1 LSRIRRFVIVAHRE
15 IETLSSFNF
24 NTVNVPGSVLGFTN
38 VTGVVG
44 TEAVGTYFD
53 ATYHGFED
61 VNGVYKSIT
70 GPGAVGDQIN
80 AEINGVTSSGEIYGD
95 GQDYAASGPG
105 SNLYG
110 FVYTNGVFTTIYAP
124 GALSGTYA
132 TTVEGVSAT
141 GVIYG
146 NNGYDSSTEFST
158 EGFTDTNG
166 VIVEINPAGA
176 SFTQIVGIDSA
187 GAIVGTYAGSD
198 DNNPQGFIDSNGTIT
213 TIAISGSSVNEAVGV
228 SAAGVVAGTYVDS
241 SGDSHGYTYDAGAV
255 AYVNVTG
262 ATDTSVNAISSNG
275 EIVGKYVDSSG
286 DTHGFIDIGGVIS
299 AVNVPGATYTEI
311 DGVNSA
317 GAIWGVYD
325 DSYGTQYAFFATPA
339 ASGAGN
345 TSTYAANEF
354 SVSQVSVVVNSD
366 GSLTFTSPDG
376 ADTLVGVTSITL
388 SNATIAVSGD
398 VLTADN
404 GDGTESVST
413 FNVTGKTYTS
423 SVLTYGA
430 DGYVHSALYAGVT
443 NDAPI
448 TSYEYL
454 YGGNNVIGTD
464 EFATGLTG
472 HTYTGAQTDYDGGDN
487 LLRQV
492 FTGVTGAGYSSYEND
507 YVAGLFAGSKFEV
520 TSVPSGASYS
530 SYELDYDSNNNYLGD
545 KFFFTDVSG
554 QAYNNEEI
562 AFNKNGA
569 LTGYV
574 LTGYSDEPYDEID
587 LFYNAGTYTGE
598 QVDYVGVTGASYKS
612 MKVDTNASG
621 ALTAVEYDG
630 VTGDGKLS
638 SIEQNYSGGA
648 ITQTTDGYTDITGQ
662 SYNAMSV
669 INDSAG
675 KLAAT
680 IYDYNNGTTQIV
692 GHENDITLPAL
703 GGESTAGP
711 LGQSIAGGGFTITA
725 NGSGDDFVFT
735 PYFKAA
741 TITDFG
747 TYASAASP
755 DKISLSTTDF
765 ASWDTLLQQDAH
777 PSGANGVNTTIT
789 STTTH
794 DVLILDGVTTAQ
806 LANLSGDFHIS

>member
-1 LSRIRRFVIVAHRE
+1 
-15 IETLSSFNF
+15 
-24 NTVNVPGSVLGFTN
+24 VLGFTN

-44 TEAVGTYFD
+44 NEAVGTYFD
-53 ATYHGFED
+53 ADYHGFED

-80 AEINGVTSSGEIYGD
+80 AEITGVTATGEIYGV

-110 FVYTNGVFTTIYAP
+110 FVYTNGVFTTIYAT
-124 GALSGTYA
+124 GAADGTYE
-132 TTVEGVSAT
+132 TTVEGVSAG

-146 NNGYDSSTEFST
+146 NNGYASATEFST

-176 SFTQIVGIDSA
+176 SFTQIVGIDAA
-187 GAIVGTYAGSD
+187 GDIVGTYAGSD
-198 DNNPQGFIDSNGTIT
+198 DNNPQGFIDSAGTIT
-213 TIAISGSSVNEAVGV
+213 TIVVPGSTVNEAVGV
-228 SAAGVVAGTYVDS
+228 SSAGVVAGTYVDT
-241 SGDSHGYTYDAGAV
+241 SGDRHGYTYDAGAI
-255 AYVNVTG
+255 AYINVSG
-262 ATDTSVNAISSNG
+262 ATNTSVNAISSTG
-275 EIVGKYVDSSG
+275 EIVGDYVDSAG
-286 DTHGFIDIGGVIS
+286 DTHGFTDIGGVIA
-299 AVNVPGATYTEI
+299 AVNLPGATYTEI
-311 DGVNSA
+311 DGVNGA
-317 GAIWGVYD
+317 GAISGVYD

-376 ADTLVGVTSITL
+376 ADTLVGITSITL

-404 GDGTESVST
+404 SDGTKSVST

-423 SVLTYGA
+423 SVLTYGV

-448 TSYEYL
+448 TSFEYL
-454 YGGNNVIGTD
+454 YGGNTIIGTD
-464 EFATGLTG
+464 EFTTGLTG
-472 HTYTGAQTDYDGGDN
+472 HSYTGVETDYDGGDN

-520 TSVPSGASYS
+520 TSVPSGATYS
-530 SYELDYDSNNNYLGD
+530 SYELDFDSNNKFLGD
-545 KFFFTDVSG
+545 KFFFTNVAG
-554 QAYNNEEI
+554 QAYTNEAI
-562 AFNKNGA
+562 TFNKSGA
-569 LTGYV
+569 LSEYV
-574 LTGYSDEPYDEID
+574 LTGYSSEPYDEVD
-587 LFYNAGTYTGE
+587 LFYNAGAYAGE
-598 QVDYVGVTGASYKS
+598 QVDYVGVTGAIYKS

-621 ALTAVEYDG
+621 ALTALEYDG
-630 VTGDGKLS
+630 ITGSGKLS

-648 ITQTTDGYTDITGQ
+648 IIETTYGYTDITGQ
-662 SYNAMSV
+662 NYNATSTV
-669 INDSAG
+669 YDSAG
-675 KLAAT
+675 KLAAA
-680 IYDYNNGTTQIV
+680 IYDDNNGTTQIV
-692 GHENDITLPAL
+692 GHENGITLPAL
-703 GGESTAGP
+703 GGENTGGP

-735 PYFKAA
+735 PYFKSA

-765 ASWDTLLQQDAH
+765 ASWNTLLQDAL
-777 PSGANGVNTTIT
+777 PSGTNGVNSTIT

-794 DVLILDGVTTAQ
+794 DVLTLDGVTTAR